1 MCDFPKF
8 GLRVCK
14 SRAAEFYN
22 WATGEMKIKITVV
35 KVEKSS
41 GKNVCTGKNPV
52 NKLFAFEM
60 QAAVTHEPFKAVFW
74 P

>member
-8 GLRVCK
+8 GLWVCK

-41 GKNVCTGKNPV
+41 GKKCVYR
-52 NKLFAFEM
+52 
-60 QAAVTHEPFKAVFW
+60 
-74 P
+74 